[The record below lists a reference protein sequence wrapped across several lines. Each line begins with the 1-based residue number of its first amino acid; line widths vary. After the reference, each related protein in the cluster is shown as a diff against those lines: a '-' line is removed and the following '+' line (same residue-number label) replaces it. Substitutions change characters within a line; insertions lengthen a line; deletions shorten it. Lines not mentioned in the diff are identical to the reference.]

1 MIDYYQ
7 RQIILKDVGQIGQD
21 KLNQTH
27 VLVIGAGGLGCPAL
41 IYLASAGIGKIS
53 IYDGD
58 IVDES
63 NLHRQTIYTYGDI
76 GRSKAIAAKNYLC
89 KRNPHI
95 NVMAFN
101 QEFNKTTVISDV
113 DIIIDCSDNLRTK
126 FIANDLAKE
135 LKKAFCVA
143 SIHNTDGQ
151 LNFFDFLN
159 DDICLRSI
167 WPKEPM
173 DSEVRTC
180 EENGII
186 GAFVGTLGTLQAVE
200 VIKYI
205 LGFAFLKNDTSLLI
219 DLNSLEINKV
229 KSVREHNISKI
240 DYDFLELDFDQ
251 SILKDYECINITDNK
266 INSIEHEV
274 KSENIKELIKT
285 FPSKKKVAIFCH
297 QGIKSLEITKNLRA
311 QGYQNIFS
319 VRGGLKNF
327 SL

>member
-1 MIDYYQ
+1 MNDYYK
-7 RQIILKDVGQIGQD
+7 RQIILKDIGQNGQQ
-21 KLNQTH
+21 KLGQTH

-41 IYLASAGIGKIS
+41 IYLASTGIGKIS

-63 NLHRQTIYTYGDI
+63 NLHRQTIYTYDDI
-76 GRSKAIAAKNYLC
+76 GRSKAVAAKEYLI

-95 NVMAFN
+95 NVKAFN
-101 QEFNKTTVISDV
+101 QEFNKATFISDV

-135 LKKAFCVA
+135 FKKAFCVA
-143 SIHNTDGQ
+143 SIHNSDGQ

-159 DDICLRSI
+159 DDQCLRSI

-180 EENGII
+180 AENGII
-186 GAFVGTLGTLQAVE
+186 AAFVGTLGTLQAVE

-205 LGFAFLKNDTSLLI
+205 LGFDFLKNDTSLLI
-219 DLNSLEINKV
+219 DLSSLEINKI
-229 KSVREHNISKI
+229 KSTRAYNISKV
-240 DYDFLELDFDQ
+240 DYDSLELEFTQ
-251 SILKDYECINITDNK
+251 SIFKDFECVNITEKK
-266 INSIEHEV
+266 INSIKHKV
-274 KSENIKELIKT
+274 KSENINELIKT
-285 FPSKKKVAIFCH
+285 FPTKKKVAIFCH
-297 QGIKSLEITKNLRA
+297 QGIKSLEITKDLRA

-327 SL
+327 SP